1 LAPLVR
7 LYGMEAMTQSVD
19 GDLSSIVA
27 SAAKGDEYAFARLVA
42 SYHEDM
48 RRVCSLVTRDE
59 ALAEDAVQSA
69 WAIVWKKL
77 DSLEQPERV
86 RPWLVSVAV
95 NQAKDMLRKRKRR
108 AEVELLANAQ
118 VVSGGIDPS
127 TSVDSLDLLRAM
139 DRLDPDDRAL
149 IAMRCVVGFDATEL
163 SNAIGL
169 SPPGTRARLSRILG
183 RLRQELS
190 DD

>member
-1 LAPLVR
+1 
-7 LYGMEAMTQSVD
+7 MESMTRSAGQ
-19 GDLSSIVA
+19 DLGSIVA
-27 SAAKGDEYAFARLVA
+27 SAAGGDEYAFARLVA
-42 SYHEDM
+42 AYHEDM
-48 RRVCSLVTRDE
+48 RRVCSMVTRDE

-77 DSLEQPERV
+77 GSLEQPERI

-95 NQAKDMLRKRKRR
+95 NQAKDMLRKQKRR
-108 AEVELLANAQ
+108 AEIELLANAQ

-127 TSVDSLDLLRAM
+127 TGVDSLDLLRAM
-139 DRLDPDDRAL
+139 DLLEPEDRAL
-149 IAMRCVVGFDATEL
+149 IAMRYVVGFDATEL

-169 SPPGTRARLSRILG
+169 SPAGTRARLSRIPG
-183 RLRQELS
+183 RRRQELT